1 MKRESLRVLA
11 LCEKRLVPP
20 EVAAPEEALAADWK
34 TEYDVISTLR
44 KRRHEVRIV
53 GIESDLTPIKI
64 AIEEFKPRIVFNL
77 MDAFA
82 DVGTFDQNVV
92 SYLELLR
99 VPYTGCNP
107 RGMTLTRDKALAKKL
122 MAYHRIPVPDFA
134 VVPLNHKP
142 KLPKR
147 LHYPLII
154 KSLTYE
160 SSTGISQASVVSND
174 EQLNKRVQYI
184 HDTILTPAII
194 EEYIDGR
201 EMYVGVLGNQRL
213 QVLPVWEMS
222 FAKMT
227 DQHWKI
233 ATDRVKWSVK
243 YQKKHGIDTA
253 EAELPEGI
261 APRVQHLAK
270 RVFRA
275 LDMNGYGRIDFR
287 VTADGRIH
295 VIEANPNAQ
304 LAQDEDFAQSAK
316 KAGIAY
322 GRLLERIMAIGLQWQ
337 PTRMAFTPEA

>member
-1 MKRESLRVLA
+1 VKRETMRVLV

-20 EVAAPEEALAADWK
+20 DAAAPEEVLTADWK
-34 TEYDVISTLR
+34 MEYDVVSTLR
-44 KRRHEVRIV
+44 KRRHDVLVV
-53 GIESDLTPIKI
+53 GVDRELTPIRS
-64 AIEEFKPRIVFNL
+64 AIEEFKPTIVFNL

-107 RGMTLTRDKALAKKL
+107 RGLTLTRDKALAKKL
-122 MAYHRIPVPDFA
+122 MAYHRIPVPDFF

-142 KLPKR
+142 KLPRR
-147 LHYPLII
+147 LSFPLIV

-160 SSTGISQASVVSND
+160 ASTGISQASVVSTE
-174 EQLNKRVQYI
+174 EQLNKRVQNI
-184 HDTILTPAII
+184 HDTILTPAIV
-194 EEYIDGR
+194 EEFIDGR
-201 EMYVGVLGNQRL
+201 ELYVGVLGNNRL

-233 ATDRVKWSVK
+233 ATDRVKWSVQ
-243 YQKKHGIDTA
+243 YQKKHGIETGEAVLPPGMA
-253 EAELPEGI
+253 EKI
-261 APRVQHLAK
+261 QHLAK

-275 LDMNGYGRIDFR
+275 LDMNGYARIDFR
-287 VTADGRIH
+287 MTPEGKVY

-304 LAQDEDFAQSAK
+304 LAQDEDFAQSAR
-316 KAGIAY
+316 KAGISY
-322 GRLLERIMAIGLQWQ
+322 GRLLERIMKLGLQWQ
-337 PTRMAFTPEA
+337 PTRMAYTPEG